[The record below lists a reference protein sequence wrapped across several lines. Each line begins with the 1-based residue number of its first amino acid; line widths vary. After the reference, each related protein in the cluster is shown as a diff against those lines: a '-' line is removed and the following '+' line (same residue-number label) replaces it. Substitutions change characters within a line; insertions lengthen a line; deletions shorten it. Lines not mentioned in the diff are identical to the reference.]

1 MQNPRSIWKWP
12 SLNIEAPV
20 LVNHLT
26 EINAKGGRLKKMPI
40 CKWKKARTRNGLNQ
54 QLVQLQS
61 AGAGK
66 KRKGRSTEDGENVE
80 DLQIEESKKR
90 RYNSRPQSGRAPVRA
105 APVRG
110 GKKGRKGR

>member
-1 MQNPRSIWKWP
+1 MEESKNKKRTQSAARPVA
-12 SLNIEAPV
+12 APV
-20 LVNHLT
+20 
-26 EINAKGGRLKKMPI
+26 
-40 CKWKKARTRNGLNQ
+40 
-54 QLVQLQS
+54 QS